1 MEILKD
7 LVKKIL
13 LKGKYMRLT
22 DEYISDYVVTI
33 YNYLFDRH
41 PDKKNLAIY
50 RQRIRNLE
58 SNGFKEILV
67 EIFDSDEFKKNFIK
81 IDSDEFKKNIIRKS
95 DDAEFIEA
103 AKLTSTEI
111 QKKYSRTNVINTIL
125 SYKGNKT
132 NYLEIGVR
140 NLDDNFNLINAE
152 TKYCVDPGIETQLN
166 NADFKLD
173 SDEFFKKLSSGEILS
188 SDYKFDVIFIDG
200 LHLASQVERDI
211 DNALNFLK
219 EDGFIILHD
228 CNPPTE
234 WHARENFEFKNSPA
248 DLCWNGTVWK
258 AFLKKRFDDSLKCC
272 CIDTDWGVGIIS
284 KNLNIGS
291 SIKINNPFF
300 EYKEFEKKR
309 NYYLNLISFEEFE
322 TILKNN
328 F

>member
-1 MEILKD
+1 MEILKN

-13 LKGKYMRLT
+13 LKGKYIRLT
-22 DEYISDYVVTI
+22 DEYLSDYIGTI
-33 YNYLFDRH
+33 YNYLFDRY
-41 PDKKNLAIY
+41 PDEKNLAIY

-58 SNGFKEILV
+58 SNGLKEMLV
-67 EIFDSDEFKKNFIK
+67 EIFDSDEFKT
-81 IDSDEFKKNIIRKS
+81 NIIKKS

-140 NLDDNFNLINAE
+140 DLDDNFNLINAE
-152 TKYCVDPGIETQLN
+152 TKYCVDPGIEAELN
-166 NADFKLD
+166 NADFKLE